1 MRRLLIIPQP
11 WGPRGSKPHPPPVAT
26 DAPRHTEPGSIR
38 SLLAERGLNLDSIM
52 AQALSDQLRQ
62 VERIDHMI
70 ASADARRNRVLA
82 EVERRREAIARRLRA
97 VSSDVM
103 DIA

>member
-1 MRRLLIIPQP
+1 
-11 WGPRGSKPHPPPVAT
+11 
-26 DAPRHTEPGSIR
+26 
-38 SLLAERGLNLDSIM
+38 M

-62 VERIDHMI
+62 VERIDHVI

-97 VSSDVM
+97 VSADVM
-103 DIA
+103 DIV

>member
-1 MRRLLIIPQP
+1 M
-11 WGPRGSKPHPPPVAT
+11 
-26 DAPRHTEPGSIR
+26 
-38 SLLAERGLNLDSIM
+38 ERGLTLDSIM

-82 EVERRREAIARRLRA
+82 EIERRREAIARRLRA
-97 VSSDVM
+97 VSADVM